1 MAGRKRK
8 EISLS
13 AVTDL
18 RRLGLSWNEIGAHPD
33 VNVSRN
39 KLLTWRKDPDVNF
52 IEPNDL
58 IDNEQLDH
66 LVEKETVGQPRR
78 GEISIGAHLFS
89 TGFKVPRQQL
99 RESIHRVDP
108 DGVIERSRKPI
119 KRKIYVSDG
128 PHHCWHI
135 DGNHKLIRWGIVIHG
150 CVDGC
155 TRTIISLVARD
166 NNLSHVALAAFEDG
180 VARYQLPMKVRADYG
195 GENVKIAQYM
205 IEHRGTIEA
214 FKTGPSTS
222 NTRIERL
229 WRDMRNH
236 TIQAYIDLFYSFEND
251 GMDLSNLLDIY
262 TLQYLF
268 LPRINE
274 DLQQFMSMW
283 NNHKLSSENSRTP
296 LQLLLHYHANST
308 AALPEQQP
316 GEYDYF
322 GEHGIAD
329 EGEHADGGDALPVD
343 EDDGLVLSSVS
354 CEPIECPL
362 NGEQLI
368 EFQSRVVP
376 LTMNIDFNQLGL

>member
-108 DGVIERSRKPI
+108 DGMAITSL
-119 KRKIYVSDG
+119 SDG
-128 PHHCWHI
+128 A
-135 DGNHKLIRWGIVIHG
+135 L
-150 CVDGC
+150 
-155 TRTIISLVARD
+155 LFM
-166 NNLSHVALAAFEDG
+166 ALAAFEDG